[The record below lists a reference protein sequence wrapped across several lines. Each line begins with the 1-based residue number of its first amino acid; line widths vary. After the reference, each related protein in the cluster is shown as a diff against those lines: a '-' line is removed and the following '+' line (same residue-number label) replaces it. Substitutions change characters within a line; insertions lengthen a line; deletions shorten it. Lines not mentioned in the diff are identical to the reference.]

1 MRREA
6 EGGEKVEHRTAA
18 KESARERGSRGLK
31 TPAEEVGKSEIERR
45 AKLGT
50 PVFDSVY
57 PRGLDGVRRGTYC
70 KYGGVKNSAGI
81 MTADREVSTHSTTF
95 QNPKWIDYWLG
106 SYRLIKRGQNHF
118 RRGES
123 AEEDVSSSV

>member
-6 EGGEKVEHRTAA
+6 EGGETVEHRTAA

-31 TPAEEVGKSEIERR
+31 TPAEEEGKLEIERR
-45 AKLGT
+45 AKLEDRT

-81 MTADREVSTHSTTF
+81 MTVDREVRT
-95 QNPKWIDYWLG
+95 
-106 SYRLIKRGQNHF
+106 
-118 RRGES
+118 
-123 AEEDVSSSV
+123 

>member
-1 MRREA
+1 MKSETGSGRRGKSRAQNRCER
-6 EGGEKVEHRTAA
+6 VW
-18 KESARERGSRGLK
+18 ERGSRGLK

-81 MTADREVSTHSTTF
+81 MTVDREVRT
-95 QNPKWIDYWLG
+95 
-106 SYRLIKRGQNHF
+106 
-118 RRGES
+118 
-123 AEEDVSSSV
+123 